1 MSERPST
8 SPVNVVRVQTNG
20 TISLVIDE
28 SGHESAVT
36 LHRATYIER
45 SWRYHCPVQKAD
57 ASSPGQSTRSDDYR
71 STAPWLTVLRE
82 RCQGVVCIGFRAAY
96 LSVAV
101 HGWTVR
107 YETPPVRSDV
117 ADIARNHSPVWV
129 RYRNTLAGAQF
140 FVKFFDRVY
149 RNTVRHSHQ
158 RKFGMGC
165 VHTLCP
171 GCSPSGGFRP
181 TPLTALAS

>member
-1 MSERPST
+1 M
-8 SPVNVVRVQTNG
+8 
-20 TISLVIDE
+20 
-28 SGHESAVT
+28 
-36 LHRATYIER
+36 
-45 SWRYHCPVQKAD
+45 
-57 ASSPGQSTRSDDYR
+57 
-71 STAPWLTVLRE
+71 
-82 RCQGVVCIGFRAAY
+82 CIGFRAAY

-107 YETPPVRSDV
+107 YETPTVRSDV

-158 RKFGMGC
+158 RWLFTFWGLPANTNDRTGEL
-165 VHTLCP
+165 TLEP
-171 GCSPSGGFRP
+171 NG
-181 TPLTALAS
+181 